1 MSPIVFKWHGFQF
14 YVRPEKER
22 RAHIHVYGHG
32 GSAKFWL
39 EPTVSLSKTTGLS
52 KRDLLQLWT
61 VVDERKDQLIE
72 TWHEYH

>member
-1 MSPIVFKWHGFQF
+1 MAFSSTSGPKKNGEHIF
-14 YVRPEKER
+14 
-22 RAHIHVYGHG
+22 IHVYGHG